1 MASFVRIKIEKA
13 QLVSSFKMVMFR
25 LLKKVSEA
33 LEEKDIPYML
43 SGSLAMSTYAVP
55 RMTRDVDIVV
65 NLKLADI
72 EKFSEIFTEGF
83 YIYKEGI
90 AEEVKRGGMFNV
102 IDFESGDKVDFIVRK
117 NTEFHLNEFERRKR
131 VHTFGFG
138 VWVVSLEDLIISKL
152 NWIQQ
157 IQSDTQ
163 MNDIRNLLEN
173 PGSDI
178 NYLKTW
184 IKKLNLNTFNLLD
197 NA

>member
-1 MASFVRIKIEKA
+1 M
-13 QLVSSFKMVMFR
+13 FK

-33 LEEKDIPYML
+33 LEANNISYML

-55 RMTRDVDIVV
+55 RMTRDIDIVI
-65 NLKLADI
+65 NLKLADV
-72 EKFSEIFTEGF
+72 EKFSDIFNEGY

-90 AEEVKRGGMFNV
+90 PEEINRRGMFNV
-102 IDFESGDKVDFIVRK
+102 IDFESGEKIDFIVRK
-117 NTEFHLNEFERRKR
+117 NTEFHLNEFERRQQ
-131 VHTFGFG
+131 VAVFGFS

-173 PGSDI
+173 QDL
-178 NYLKTW
+178 NEEYLKMW
-184 IKKLNLNTFNLLD
+184 IRKLNLNTFNLLD
-197 NA
+197 